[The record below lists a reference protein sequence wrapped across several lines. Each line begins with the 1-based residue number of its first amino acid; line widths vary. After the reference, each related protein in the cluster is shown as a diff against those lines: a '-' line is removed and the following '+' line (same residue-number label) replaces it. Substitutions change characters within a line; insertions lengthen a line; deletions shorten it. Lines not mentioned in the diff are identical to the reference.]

1 VQGGGLAWRWGTV
14 GSAGRGVLRR
24 SATRGL
30 NRRWAVA
37 GEKRDQPGDRTQH
50 KCWVWKPPPYCVGSR
65 VGSNPTCWIKP
76 NLLDQTQPVGS
87 NPTCWIKP
95 NLLDQTQPVGSNP
108 GGQTQHLDQ
117 TQPVGSNPGGQTQ
130 HKCWDPNGREGR
142 PAAHAAP
149 WLHVAA
155 GQRWPQ
161 AGVSLRAAGSVKGSY
176 LASALHSGVRTVT
189 STSLAGAR
197 AGHGMQRGS
206 RGSAGERATMGK
218 GENAS
223 HVVA

>member
-1 VQGGGLAWRWGTV
+1 VALGN
-14 GSAGRGVLRR
+14 GRFCWARCPQEVSHQRAEPALGRR
-24 SATRGL
+24 R
-30 NRRWAVA
+30 
-37 GEKRDQPGDRTQH
+37 GEK
-50 KCWVWKPPPYCVGSR
+50 GSTW
-65 VGSNPTCWIKP
+65 GSNPAQVLGLETATLLCWIKGWIKP